1 LNKNQYGALKGK
13 STSHALVAIIHKW
26 CGALEA
32 KDSVRALFVDFSK
45 AFDRVDHTLLLN
57 KLQSYGV
64 PHVLLKW
71 LFSFLKNREQRVKIG
86 QLYSGWR
93 SLNAGFPQGTWLGP
107 LAFVTL
113 IDDLQP
119 SCAVHKFI
127 DDTTFTEILPT
138 LSNSSR
144 MDQFGEELERW
155 SADNCMLI
163 NHNKTKEIILGN
175 INHNKLPALSI
186 GGHTIQRVNSFKLL
200 GIIISDDLRWEAHI
214 SAICSKVNSRLYFLK
229 QLRRA
234 GLSTADL
241 RCYYTTVV
249 RPVMEYACV
258 VWHHGL
264 TKAQS
269 DRLEA
274 LQKRA
279 IRIMFGHRVFNLAY
293 NDLLSLSKLDA
304 LNTRRVKL
312 SKTFFL
318 KILNPVSC
326 LHELLPPS
334 RDPAI
339 TSRLRHALQYE
350 PRLIH
355 TSRYTSFIDYAVAHY
370 QN

>member
-1 LNKNQYGALKGK
+1 M
-13 STSHALVAIIHKW
+13 
-26 CGALEA
+26 
-32 KDSVRALFVDFSK
+32 
-45 AFDRVDHTLLLN
+45 
-57 KLQSYGV
+57 
-64 PHVLLKW
+64 
-71 LFSFLKNREQRVKIG
+71 G

-93 SLNAGFPQGTWLGP
+93 KLNAGFPQGTWLGP

-119 SCAVHKFI
+119 SCSVHKFI
-127 DDTTFTEILPT
+127 DDTTFTEILPSP
-138 LSNSSR
+138 SNSSR
-144 MDQFGEELERW
+144 MDQFAEELEQW
-155 SADNCMLI
+155 LADNCMLV
-163 NHNKTKEIILGN
+163 NYSKTKEIILGN
-175 INHNKLPALSI
+175 ANHSKLPELSI
-186 GGHTIQRVNSFKLL
+186 GGHIIQRVNSFKLL
-200 GIIISDDLRWEAHI
+200 GVIISDDLRWEVHI

-234 GLSTADL
+234 GLSIADL

-249 RPVMEYACV
+249 RPVLEYACV

-279 IRIMFGHRVFNLAY
+279 IRIMFGRRAFNLSY
-293 NDLLSLSKLDA
+293 NDLLSLSNLDA
-304 LNTRRVKL
+304 LNTRRIKL

-318 KILNPVSC
+318 KILNPISC
-326 LHELLPPS
+326 LHELLPSS

-339 TSRLRHALQYE
+339 TSRFHHALQYE
-350 PRLIH
+350 PRLIR
-355 TSRYTSFIDYAVAHY
+355 TSRYTSFIDYALAHY